1 MLYQALRKVALI
13 LPFAAL
19 RTSAGYSS
27 GKLAKFPPPK
37 ILAGSVGVH

>member
-19 RTSAGYSS
+19 RTPANYLS
-27 GKLAKFPPPK
+27 GKLAEFPPPK
-37 ILAGSVGVH
+37 ILAGSAGVH